1 MKYLI
6 ELLEKESDIYGNYL
20 QLALQKKQ
28 ALIDNNI
35 DIIEQ
40 ITDQEK
46 ALSSKILALEA
57 ARTEFLREQ
66 GFAGSISLKDLL
78 PQLAEEDRTQVQ
90 ACADNLKEVLTQ
102 CKKFTDSNMSLLKQS
117 SNYINHMIK
126 VFSSSLNGGSPATY
140 TKGNQKQLAAGQIAD
155 MQA

>member
-20 QLALQKKQ
+20 QLALRKKQ

-35 DIIEQ
+35 DVIDQ
-40 ITDQEK
+40 ITDEEK
-46 ALSSKILALEA
+46 LLSTKILALEA

-66 GFAGSISLKDLL
+66 GFSASISLKDLL
-78 PQLAEEDRTQVQ
+78 PQLAENDRAELQ
-90 ACADNLKEVLTQ
+90 ACTDSLREILTQ
-102 CKKFTDSNMSLLKQS
+102 CKKFTENNVALLKQS

-126 VFSSSLNGGSPATY
+126 VFSANLNGGSPATY
-140 TKGNQKQLAAGQIAD
+140 SKGNQKQLMAGQIAD
-155 MQA
+155 MQG